1 MTDVRT
7 FTLKVKR
14 DSVEDKWLR
23 QQANGTASLTSLIQ
37 MAIEQFG
44 YEDIDK
50 LLKTASIKNG
60 LVKLSIGDVENI
72 TDKNS
77 DDKENEIVNEIEKHK
92 TVEDSKLKE
101 EKEEKKKDKNSAK
114 VEKSS
119 SPDEILNDPGLSQ

>member
-7 FTLKVKR
+7 FNLKVKR

-60 LVKLSIGDVENI
+60 LVKLSNAEAENI

-77 DDKENEIVNEIEKHK
+77 DDKENEIVNKIEKHK

-101 EKEEKKKDKNSAK
+101 EKKKDKNSAK
-114 VEKSS
+114 VEKSPS
-119 SPDEILNDPGLSQ
+119 SDEILNDPGLSQ

>member
-60 LVKLSIGDVENI
+60 LVKLSIGEVENI

-77 DDKENEIVNEIEKHK
+77 DDNENEIVNEIEKHE
-92 TVEDSKLKE
+92 TVEDSKV
-101 EKEEKKKDKNSAK
+101 KEEKKKDKNSAK
-114 VEKSS
+114 VEKDP
-119 SPDEILNDPGLSQ
+119 SPDEILNNPGLSQ

>member
-60 LVKLSIGDVENI
+60 LVKLSIGEVENI

-101 EKEEKKKDKNSAK
+101 EKKKDKNSAK

>member
-60 LVKLSIGDVENI
+60 LVKLSIGEVENI

-77 DDKENEIVNEIEKHK
+77 DDKENKIVNEIEKHK
-92 TVEDSKLKE
+92 TVEDSKL
-101 EKEEKKKDKNSAK
+101 KEEKKKDKNSAK

>member
-60 LVKLSIGDVENI
+60 LVKLSNAEAENI

-77 DDKENEIVNEIEKHK
+77 DDKENEIVNKIEKHK

-101 EKEEKKKDKNSAK
+101 EKKKDKNSAK
-114 VEKSS
+114 VEKSPS
-119 SPDEILNDPGLSQ
+119 SDEILNDPGLSQ

>member
-7 FTLKVKR
+7 FNLKVKR

-60 LVKLSIGDVENI
+60 LVKLSNAEAENI

-77 DDKENEIVNEIEKHK
+77 DEIGRASCRERVSFA
-92 TVEDSKLKE
+92 V
-101 EKEEKKKDKNSAK
+101 
-114 VEKSS
+114 
-119 SPDEILNDPGLSQ
+119 

>member
-60 LVKLSIGDVENI
+60 IVKLSNAEAENI

-77 DDKENEIVNEIEKHK
+77 DDKENEIVNKIEKHK

-101 EKEEKKKDKNSAK
+101 EKKKDKNSAK
-114 VEKSS
+114 VEKSPS
-119 SPDEILNDPGLSQ
+119 SDEILNDPGLSQ